1 MTEKKGQLLD
11 LGATGNGQGVPSP
24 ARGRPGEQAQAVP
37 PKEKAMAI
45 LPYIILAGLL
55 VGGFLLFWKIAPAK
69 SRLQLLKSTPH
80 FPLVSGFN
88 LDRQEYIFPQDFEG
102 DLNLLIVPFQQYQQ
116 QIVNTWIPFAQ
127 EAEATFP
134 GFIYYELPTIYEMPV
149 LSRTFINE
157 GMRAGI
163 PDQTARER
171 TITLYLDKSN
181 FKSALDISNENDI
194 YLFLVD
200 RNGEILWRANGA
212 YTQDKAD
219 SLLQFIQSQR

>member
-1 MTEKKGQLLD
+1 M
-11 LGATGNGQGVPSP
+11 S
-24 ARGRPGEQAQAVP
+24 
-37 PKEKAMAI
+37 M

-55 VGGFLLFWKIAPAK
+55 VGGWLLFWKIAPAK
-69 SRLQLLKSTPH
+69 SRLQLLQSKPH

-88 LDRQEYIFPQDFEG
+88 LNRQEFEFPRDFEG
-102 DLNLLIVPFQQYQQ
+102 ELNLIIVPFQQYQQ
-116 QIVNTWIPFAQ
+116 QIVNTWIPFVQ
-127 EAEATFP
+127 ETEATFP

-171 TITLYLDKSN
+171 TITLYLDKSK
-181 FKSALDISNENDI
+181 FKSALEIADENDI
-194 YLFLVD
+194 TLFLVD

-212 YTQDKAD
+212 YTQEKAD
-219 SLLQFIQSQR
+219 SLLQYIQSQR

>member
-11 LGATGNGQGVPSP
+11 LGAAGNDQGVPSP
-24 ARGRPGEQAQAVP
+24 ARGPEEQTQVVP

-55 VGGFLLFWKIAPAK
+55 VGGLLLIARIAPTK
-69 SRLQLLKSTPH
+69 SRLQILKSNPH

-88 LDRQEYIFPQDFEG
+88 LNRQEFIFPQDFEG
-102 DLNLLIVPFQQYQQ
+102 DLNLIIVPFQQYQQ

-127 EAEATFP
+127 EAEVTFP

-171 TITLYLDKSN
+171 TITLYLDKSK
-181 FKSALDISNENDI
+181 FKSALDIPNENDI

-200 RNGEILWRANGA
+200 QNGEILWRANGA
-212 YTQDKAD
+212 YTQEKAD
-219 SLLQFIQSQR
+219 SLQQFIQSQR